1 MDLPTIVSWIGT
13 IIGIILNLSPCVL
26 FYNIHLGK
34 EKYTIIPESMLIFN
48 ILCPSLWA
56 CYWYLQEDKFVP
68 FFSAVAGLGISE
80 IFSLLYLYYLSGKC
94 LKKYLLFALLEI
106 NLVIEFNYVLIRI
119 IGDYPTVGN
128 IAVVVNILT
137 YIAPGQNIIKVCKEK
152 NYKLIPIASTLSG
165 ASCAL
170 SWLIFGLL
178 IKDIHTI
185 IPNTL
190 GLIFAGINSLIWA
203 YFYCKRDK
211 DDEEEDKKELITPE
225 KEEI

>member
-13 IIGIILNLSPCVL
+13 IIGIILNISPSVL

-211 DDEEEDKKELITPE
+211 DAEEEDKKELITPE

>member
-13 IIGIILNLSPCVL
+13 IIGIILNISPSVL

-170 SWLIFGLL
+170 SWLTFGLL

-211 DDEEEDKKELITPE
+211 DSEEDDKKELITPA

>member
-13 IIGIILNLSPCVL
+13 IIGIILNISPSVL

-170 SWLIFGLL
+170 SWLTFGLL

-211 DDEEEDKKELITPE
+211 DAEEEDKKELITPE

>member
-190 GLIFAGINSLIWA
+190 GLIFAGINSLTWA

-211 DDEEEDKKELITPE
+211 DSEEEDKKELITPE

>member
-170 SWLIFGLL
+170 SWLTFGLL

-211 DDEEEDKKELITPE
+211 DAEEEDKKELITPE

>member
-211 DDEEEDKKELITPE
+211 DAEEEDKKELITPE

>member
-170 SWLIFGLL
+170 SWLTFGLL

-211 DDEEEDKKELITPE
+211 DSEEEDKKELITPE

>member
-211 DDEEEDKKELITPE
+211 DSEEEDKKELITPE

>member
-13 IIGIILNLSPCVL
+13 IIGIILNISPSVL

-56 CYWYLQEDKFVP
+56 CYWYLQEHKFVP

-211 DDEEEDKKELITPE
+211 DSEEEDKKELITPE